1 MKHDLSNFM
10 FRGLLTTHALRDME
24 AAGQLRA
31 RSSDQTQRDDV
42 DLFASVSESI
52 RAGSIHMQ
60 RCYRLLFVL
69 ENMVRQFV
77 KDVLEEKDGPEWFER
92 RASQP
97 VKKKVEDRKAA
108 ETRNHWHAGRNT
120 HAVNYIDFGDLG
132 LLIQTHWNDF
142 RDLLPT
148 QAWAVSRLSDA
159 ERTRNVIAHTNVLSS
174 EEVTRLEMTVNDWI
188 KQIG

>member
-1 MKHDLSNFM
+1 
-10 FRGLLTTHALRDME
+10 ME
-24 AAGQLRA
+24 AMGQLRPK
-31 RSSDQTQRDDV
+31 RSDQTQQDDV
-42 DLFASVSESI
+42 DMFASVSESI
-52 RAGSIHMQ
+52 RSGSAYMQ

-69 ENMVRQFV
+69 ENLVREFV
-77 KDVLEEKDGPEWFER
+77 QDVLEEKDGADWFER

-108 ETRNHWHAGRNT
+108 EARNQWHAGRNT
-120 HAVNYIDFGDLG
+120 EPVNYIDFGDLG
-132 LLIQTHWNDF
+132 LLIQTHWNEF

-174 EEVTRLEMTVNDWI
+174 EEVSRLEMIVNDWI
-188 KQIG
+188 KQVG